1 MANARTPLRDL
12 ELKLARIDGGAV
24 GPRQRAQV
32 EAKGLARP
40 QLDVEILG
48 KLAERT
54 VRQDI
59 VPPWIVLRGGHVV
72 RYDIQQDSQPM
83 RARAADE
90 IEPSGL
96 AAEVFADSRRVR
108 HIVAMLTAGNRLQA
122 GREVHVADSQIG
134 QIGQHALR
142 LPQWESGMQLQ
153 AVARDPITAHDS
165 ARRTTAPPG

>member
-12 ELKLARIDGGAV
+12 EGKLARIDGGAV

-32 EAKGLARP
+32 QAEGLARP
-40 QLDVEILG
+40 ELDVEILG
-48 KLAERT
+48 EPAERT

-72 RYDIQQDSQPM
+72 RYDIQEDSEAM

-90 IEPSGL
+90 VEPSGL
-96 AAEVFADSRRVR
+96 AAEVVADSRGVH

-122 GREVHVADSQIG
+122 GGEVHVADPQIG
-134 QIGQHALR
+134 EGR
-142 LPQWESGMQLQ
+142 Q
-153 AVARDPITAHDS
+153 AA
-165 ARRTTAPPG
+165 